1 MVNAET
7 DPKAKIFNRI
17 NPVNT
22 LAKFSAPG
30 VWQNPEVFWETFND
44 IIKYTK

>member
-22 LAKFSAPG
+22 LTKFSAPG

>member
-7 DPKAKIFNRI
+7 DPKAKTFNRI

-22 LAKFSAPG
+22 FAPG

-44 IIKYTK
+44 IIKYTN